1 MIDFIME
8 VILDTNFIVSCV
20 RRRIDFIEELEK
32 QGFRIKVPK
41 EVIEEMKDIR
51 KDVSRD
57 ERIAID
63 MAFEIL
69 DKGKVEK
76 MGLPTM
82 KVDEALIEFGK
93 KGVYIA
99 TLDSAIKRVVPN
111 TVSIENASNGII
123 VERK

>member
-1 MIDFIME
+1 ME
-8 VILDTNFIVSCV
+8 VILDTNFIISCV
-20 RRRIDFIEELEK
+20 RRRIDFVEELAK

-51 KDVSRD
+51 NEVSRD
-57 ERIAID
+57 ERLAID

-69 DKGKVEK
+69 DANKVEK
-76 MGLPTM
+76 MRLSNI
-82 KVDEALIEFGK
+82 KVDDGLIQLGK
-93 KGVYIA
+93 KGAYIA

-111 TVSIENASNGII
+111 VVSIENASNGII